1 MLIDERDRATYDAS
15 STEAVTYS
23 VSDPNDAPS
32 TLTFGPS
39 FFSLAAAYG
48 GSVTLGLNRRL
59 NNLPN
64 TVAAASLANEEMDN
78 LNAIEL
84 GNEPNCGFSTHTG
97 FH

>member
-1 MLIDERDRATYDAS
+1 M
-15 STEAVTYS
+15 TYS
-23 VSDPNDAPS
+23 VSDPADAPS

-39 FFSLAAAYG
+39 YISLAATYG

-64 TVAAASLANEEMDN
+64 TVSAAALAYDQIGN

-84 GNEPNCGFSTHTG
+84 GNEPNCETLHFSWYVIG
-97 FH
+97 